1 MSNCIR
7 IDIFKLLFKLQG
19 KNMNFKSTFILLQ
32 LSLTLLSAEVS
43 PAVPPW
49 GWTLNASVE
58 ALAERMLNPGVT
70 ALVSPVLE
78 RVRV

>member
-1 MSNCIR
+1 MPNCIR

-43 PAVPPW
+43 PGYVIF
-49 GWTLNASVE
+49 T
-58 ALAERMLNPGVT
+58 PG
-70 ALVSPVLE
+70 AGGPGGGG
-78 RVRV
+78 